1 MIKKIFFFA
10 LIVCAMLIL
19 ILSIK
24 EKILDNPENILKRFS
39 KEEWAVFSEGK
50 ELIFLAKY
58 MNIIPLGKAK
68 IRVDGSTRY
77 MGRDVY
83 KLVAEAQTSGLAS
96 IFYKAKARIES
107 YMDKNK
113 LYSLRYIENLI
124 LPEKDVETKEIIYD
138 QENLIMTRG
147 ETRVKILP
155 NTQDPLSAF
164 FYLRAQDLDLNK
176 SFNINTIT
184 KEDNYRLGVEVVKK
198 IEGVWL
204 LKSTLE
210 RQNKTRSGGVF
221 YIYLSDDQ
229 RRLPLL
235 VKAWTKA
242 GLVTIRLIEIK

>member
-1 MIKKIFFFA
+1 MIKKILGSIL
-10 LIVCAMLIL
+10 LICLIL
-19 ILSIK
+19 VIILSIK
-24 EKILDNPENILKRFS
+24 EAILDNPINILRKIPDGN
-39 KEEWAVFSEGK
+39 WNVFTEGK
-50 ELIFLAKY
+50 ELVFLVKYLGIIPVGLAKMKLEGLVTY
-58 MNIIPLGKAK
+58 NARK
-68 IRVDGSTRY
+68 
-77 MGRDVY
+77 VY
-83 KLVAEAQTSGLAS
+83 KLVAKAGTAGFISSL
-96 IFYKAKARIES
+96 YKAKAEVSS
-107 YMDKNK
+107 YMDKDK
-113 LYSLRYIENLI
+113 LYSLRYTENLI
-124 LPEKDVETKEIIYD
+124 LPDKETEIKEIIYD
-138 QENLIMTRG
+138 QDNLIMTRG
-147 ETRVKILP
+147 KTRVKILP